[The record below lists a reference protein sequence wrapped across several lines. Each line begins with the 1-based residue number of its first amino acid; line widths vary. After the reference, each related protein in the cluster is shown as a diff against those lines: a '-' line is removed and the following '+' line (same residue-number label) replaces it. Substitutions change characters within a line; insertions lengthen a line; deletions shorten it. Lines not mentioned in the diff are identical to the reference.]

1 MVLTCLPHLCTQA
14 NWQGIWHKE
23 DTCAGLTPQIR
34 VCTEP
39 QNVTLFGVRVL
50 AGAVSE
56 GEAIAD
62 QGRSDDRCARKRP
75 CEHTR
80 RLRGKTRMTEAEIG
94 LM

>member
-1 MVLTCLPHLCTQA
+1 M
-14 NWQGIWHKE
+14 
-23 DTCAGLTPQIR
+23 
-34 VCTEP
+34 
-39 QNVTLFGVRVL
+39 TLFGVGVL

-62 QGRSDDRCARKRP
+62 QGQSDDRCARKRP
-75 CEHTR
+75 CEHTW